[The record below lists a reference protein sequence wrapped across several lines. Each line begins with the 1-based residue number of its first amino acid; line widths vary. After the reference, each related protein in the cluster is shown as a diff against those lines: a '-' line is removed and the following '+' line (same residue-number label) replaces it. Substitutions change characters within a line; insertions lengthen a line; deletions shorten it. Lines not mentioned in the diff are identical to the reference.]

1 MTATTTVIGNMTA
14 DAELR
19 YTQNGLAV
27 ASFTVAST
35 EKKFDKA
42 TNEWVDGK
50 KLFMR
55 CSAWREIGEHAAGSL
70 AKGMRVIVVGKIST
84 REWEDKE
91 GGKRSSIEMDV
102 DAIGA
107 DLRYATAS
115 VTRASAVNRGGNG
128 ATAEE
133 SWANTPAANPTASQ
147 GESNGFT
154 FEGDSP
160 F

>member
-1 MTATTTVIGNMTA
+1 MTATTTVIGNLTS
-14 DAELR
+14 DPELR
-19 YTQNGLAV
+19 WTQGGLAV
-27 ASFTVAST
+27 AAFTVAST

-133 SWANTPAANPTASQ
+133 PWGNPPPADSVASQ
-147 GESNGFT
+147 GYTDEV
-154 FEGDSP
+154 P